1 MEQIIQEGN
10 FFLSSYLAG
19 VFLLFFYD
27 VMRFP
32 RLLWKH
38 GKLWKFVSDYIYW
51 VVAGF
56 FVFVLIYQ
64 VNEGAIRGFAVMAM
78 ILGMLS
84 YYMGPQKILKRIV
97 MKSKRL
103 LCNIRKK
110 IFRKRLENLETKNKK
125 RYNKSS

>member
-10 FFLSSYLAG
+10 FFLSSYLTG

-32 RLLWKH
+32 RLLWNH

-84 YYMGPQKILKRIV
+84 YYMGPQKILKGIV